1 MSLDKTK
8 ARLDKLREQNRQNRK
23 NGVLYLTEPGPWHT
37 IPQAYQF
44 DPAFFRGF
52 LSGQPPPDNTRIGDS
67 ASKK

>member
-23 NGVLYLTEPGPWHT
+23 NGVLYPTEPGPWHT

-44 DPAFFRGF
+44 DPAFFRG
-52 LSGQPPPDNTRIGDS
+52 LTVGNPPNDATVIGDTVP
-67 ASKK
+67 KL